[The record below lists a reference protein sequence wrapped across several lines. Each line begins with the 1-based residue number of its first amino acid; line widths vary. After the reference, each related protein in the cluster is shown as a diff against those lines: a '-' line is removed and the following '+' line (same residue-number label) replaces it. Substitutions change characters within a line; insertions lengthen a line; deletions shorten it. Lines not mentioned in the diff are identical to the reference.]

1 MFRAHQGTG
10 VNVIDNFEGHQ
21 QETCRIGDWTSK
33 EIIYVFNRKMSLSL
47 SLFFYRKLQFCTF
60 FISTAGALVVVTV

>member
-1 MFRAHQGTG
+1 MFAAHQGTG

-47 SLFFYRKLQFCTF
+47 SLFFIEKCNFALFLLALQV
-60 FISTAGALVVVTV
+60 LK

>member
-1 MFRAHQGTG
+1 MFTAHQGTG

-47 SLFFYRKLQFCTF
+47 SLFYRKMQFCTF

>member
-1 MFRAHQGTG
+1 MFTAHQGRG

-47 SLFFYRKLQFCTF
+47 SLFIENCNFAPFLLTPQV
-60 FISTAGALVVVTV
+60 L

>member
-1 MFRAHQGTG
+1 MFTAHQGTG

-33 EIIYVFNRKMSLSL
+33 EIIYVFNRKNVTFT
-47 SLFFYRKLQFCTF
+47 FFYRKLQFCTF
-60 FISTAGALVVVTV
+60 FINPAGALVV